1 MVLACNSSLLM
12 IPKNYLIIDEA
23 CLKEARMVS
32 VLGTWAIKRVKE
44 SPGSGSARRVEGSK
58 LARRAGAGGAL
69 VGYSV
74 Y

>member
-32 VLGTWAIKRVKE
+32 VFGNMDYKE
-44 SPGSGSARRVEGSK
+44 SQREPWQRVGAARRR
-58 LARRAGAGGAL
+58 L
-69 VGYSV
+69 
-74 Y
+74 